1 MEKFPSVEIVPAE
14 ELVEDVDVKGELAVI
29 EAEDLK
35 SDPFVRSPPSPGFV
49 PVEKPKKP
57 RIKGSDKQKA
67 HLANLR
73 KLAKERKQA
82 NTSVSVAPAP
92 TPTPTPAPAPTP
104 TPAPAVGYDQFLGYM
119 GKFQETKAEENR
131 KATERRLAEE
141 KEEAEREAKYFK
153 KFQERSVP
161 TPSVSAAPIT
171 QEFAVQDFGIYS
183 NYF

>member
-14 ELVEDVDVKGELAVI
+14 ELCEDVDVKGELAVI

-82 NTSVSVAPAP
+82 KTS
-92 TPTPTPAPAPTP
+92 PAPAPAP
-104 TPAPAVGYDQFLGYM
+104 ALAPAPEPPLGYDQFLGYM
-119 GKFQETKAEENR
+119 GKFQEMKAEEDR
-131 KATERRLAEE
+131 KASERRLAEE

-153 KFQERSVP
+153 KFEERSAAAVVP
-161 TPSVSAAPIT
+161 VPQKPAPIT
-171 QEFAVQDFGIYS
+171 QAPVVQDFGIYS